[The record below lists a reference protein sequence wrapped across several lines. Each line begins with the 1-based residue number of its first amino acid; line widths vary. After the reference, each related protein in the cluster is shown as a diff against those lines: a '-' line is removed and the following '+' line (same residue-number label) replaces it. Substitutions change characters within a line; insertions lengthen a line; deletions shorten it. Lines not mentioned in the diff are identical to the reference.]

1 MSLQKKMSFSLI
13 ISILGVLVVTIVITH
28 ITLNSIHQ
36 ANLKFIFKNS
46 DLKTIWYG
54 LFMNSTKADC
64 TTPHNLFQNK
74 SPGETTSFLS
84 QEFIPDEN
92 ITCTQTTFV
101 QCEEPKRFK
110 PITNKTFNVAL
121 LRRPY
126 WMDAAEF
133 FNFSNCVYSGCNFQD
148 DHIDESTHMVVIQLQ
163 HMRDNFTV
171 LRRWPHQL
179 YVATS
184 WEPPSHLRAQFVED
198 RNSFWNSQFNLTA
211 TYRTDS
217 DLFIPYGMLQFKP
230 VPLNKRPD
238 YYSIAQKKSKWVA
251 WFVSS
256 CRSPSKREIY
266 VQQMQKII
274 PVDIYGRCG
283 APCQD
288 PKPMCYTSNLLQYR
302 YYLSFEN
309 NFCKDYVTEKLF
321 KLFWG
326 GMHVVPVVRG
336 GFDYD
341 TQLPDLTYINAGSFP
356 NATELALFLQ
366 KLGQD
371 TSTYAKYLER
381 IDMYRILDG
390 SWPTSI
396 GCKVCKYLHTR
407 KLQSQIDDLKKW
419 ISDDVCHA
427 PKDIDQ

>member
-1 MSLQKKMSFSLI
+1 MQMRLACSGVTSRIKNGPELISPCFGLFKVLLYAVQRSSIMSLQKKMSFSLI

-36 ANLKFIFKNS
+36 ANLKFILKNS
-46 DLKTIWYG
+46 DLKTISYG

-101 QCEEPKRFK
+101 QCEEPERFK

-266 VQQMQKII
+266 VQQMQ
-274 PVDIYGRCG
+274 
-283 APCQD
+283 
-288 PKPMCYTSNLLQYR
+288 
-302 YYLSFEN
+302 
-309 NFCKDYVTEKLF
+309 
-321 KLFWG
+321 
-326 GMHVVPVVRG
+326 
-336 GFDYD
+336 
-341 TQLPDLTYINAGSFP
+341 
-356 NATELALFLQ
+356 
-366 KLGQD
+366 
-371 TSTYAKYLER
+371 
-381 IDMYRILDG
+381 
-390 SWPTSI
+390 
-396 GCKVCKYLHTR
+396 
-407 KLQSQIDDLKKW
+407 
-419 ISDDVCHA
+419 
-427 PKDIDQ
+427 